1 MLSSMAKDKM
11 NILMVS
17 ETKQISSFPETLFG
31 IEGNVPLFR
40 YEKNSNGGGSL
51 LFVTEGVPAKIISTT
66 PLKDFKGVFVEI
78 NFHKEENYI
87 VLSLDSS

>member
-17 ETKQISSFPETLFG
+17 ETKLNSSFPETLFR
-31 IEGNVPLFR
+31 IEGNAPSFR
-40 YEKNSNGGGSL
+40 YERKSNGGGIL
-51 LFVTEGVPAKIISTT
+51 LFVKEGVPAKIISIT

-78 NFHKEENYI
+78 NFYKEENYI
-87 VLSLDSS
+87 VLFLDSS